1 MKHIVKHFNIHAKA
15 ENENRSQTFWGQTRM
30 RGDETWQSHDFGFI
44 YFIDGLHLTAALLEV
59 PHKRLCL

>member
-30 RGDETWQSHDFGFI
+30 RLGSRMILDSYI
-44 YFIDGLHLTAALLEV
+44 LLTV
-59 PHKRLCL
+59 CI